1 MNVLPDLIKTNIEDQ
16 SLMCH
21 SKQKIFW
28 RQYNI
33 KTKERQHSE
42 NRKKIWLRYNTN
54 STQQKSYINKM
65 KSTDLYLPP
74 FKQDWLNYAFIGRFR
89 HDFLRQYKIHQ
100 INTCTML
107 LSQSLMVYERLR
119 LRLISVFTYIVVS
132 EFKILIGENQSF
144 CDNGKPYF

>member
-42 NRKKIWLRYNTN
+42 NRKKSGYDATPTLH
-54 STQQKSYINKM
+54 NKNL
-65 KSTDLYLPP
+65 T
-74 FKQDWLNYAFIGRFR
+74 
-89 HDFLRQYKIHQ
+89 
-100 INTCTML
+100 
-107 LSQSLMVYERLR
+107 
-119 LRLISVFTYIVVS
+119 
-132 EFKILIGENQSF
+132 
-144 CDNGKPYF
+144 